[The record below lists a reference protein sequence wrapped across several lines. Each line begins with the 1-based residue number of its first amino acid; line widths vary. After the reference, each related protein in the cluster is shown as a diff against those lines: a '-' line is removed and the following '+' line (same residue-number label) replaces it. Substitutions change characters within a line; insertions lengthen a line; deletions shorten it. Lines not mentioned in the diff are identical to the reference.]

1 MDFVPAEEF
10 EQLIYKKRKKLR
22 RKNDEKKKKDKEIE
36 NLKLQLE
43 IFCKKIK

>member
-10 EQLIYKKRKKLR
+10 EQLIYEMRKELR
-22 RKNDEKKKKDKEIE
+22 RKDDEIKKKDEEIE